1 MRKMVEKELGMWY
14 KENVFTDKTFLVR
27 RLYVNGLLCTFF

>member
-1 MRKMVEKELGMWY
+1 MRNMVDKELGMSY
-14 KENVFTDKTFLVR
+14 IEDVFTDKTFLVR

>member
-14 KENVFTDKTFLVR
+14 KGDVFRDKIFEVR
-27 RLYVNGLLCTFF
+27 RLYVNGLLCMFF